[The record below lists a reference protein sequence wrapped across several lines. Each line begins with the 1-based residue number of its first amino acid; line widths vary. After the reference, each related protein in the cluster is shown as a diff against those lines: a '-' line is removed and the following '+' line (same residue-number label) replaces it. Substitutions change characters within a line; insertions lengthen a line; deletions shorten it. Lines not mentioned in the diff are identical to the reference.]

1 MLALCGQNCPMS
13 NIVNILWKGKYPLVG
28 RGRVCIMDL
37 FEMFGMSGD
46 DFFGTAETKKK
57 EKKAEKKPEKKDG
70 KSTAAT
76 KAKGFKVKLPVTVK
90 ARGFEVTVEGDG
102 EITSQQLCE
111 KLYELGYE
119 EMRIRGITMA
129 LASNGIVY
137 LCDTGVLASAKDK
150 AVFELPS
157 ESEETEDEGEGTEDT
172 EDTEETEETLKVV
185 LVSGMRKIE
194 FTPDMF
200 LKDPAEV
207 SVADLTEK
215 TAELWPDSKGCDVC
229 VVDGYAYLLS
239 GNVRDQVLPAGT
251 AIHIGERIEVLEDE
265 VETAKVGEKYL
276 GNLADGTKARVVK
289 VGNDYYL
296 TYSAGGKASTYSTFE
311 TAAAGKA
318 EKKAVVKYPLPLTI
332 YSSLFGVSYPA
343 TSDDFGGKEKVT
355 EEDVKNF
362 LKPRIP
368 ALFSSDHK
376 VAFFYSEEQHMLSC
390 SIVSGKKGSLAD
402 KYFLQDAEEMY
413 DKPWHIGEYQLVR
426 SWDELKE
433 IRKLSDG
440 VSRFFAECDYG
451 LSRRGVSFT
460 ILPLRTGN
468 FYKFTNNRVEYERKI
483 PKIPIS
489 MLRDVV
495 EEFQKDL
502 AREAIVRFYYDFST
516 GQFTAYVGQ
525 GVANKCYIEYNFEEA
540 FRKEATNVN
549 SVWVMDIHSHN
560 TMPAFWSGVDDRD
573 ESAYPGVWGVIGNL
587 DRKTPSMRFRA
598 GFDGGFK
605 DLEVRSIFI

>member
-1 MLALCGQNCPMS
+1 
-13 NIVNILWKGKYPLVG
+13 
-28 RGRVCIMDL
+28 MDL

-46 DFFGTAETKKK
+46 EFFGTEETKKPV
-57 EKKAEKKPEKKDG
+57 KKAEKKPEKKAEN
-70 KSTAAT
+70 KSS
-76 KAKGFKVKLPVTVK
+76 KSNGFKVTLPASVK
-90 ARGFEVTVEGDG
+90 ARGFEVTVEGEG
-102 EITSQQLCE
+102 EITSEQLCE

-119 EMRIRGITMA
+119 EMHIRGISMV
-129 LASNGIVY
+129 LAPNGIVY
-137 LCDTGVLASAKDK
+137 LCDNGVVASARDK
-150 AVFELPS
+150 AIFELP
-157 ESEETEDEGEGTEDT
+157 EAENEDEGEDT
-172 EDTEETEETLKVV
+172 EAATDTEALKVV

-194 FTPDMF
+194 FTPDVF
-200 LKDPAEV
+200 GSEKDPSEV
-207 SVADLTEK
+207 SVKDLLEK
-215 TAELWPDSKGCDVC
+215 TAELWPDSKGCEVC
-229 VVDGYAYLLS
+229 VTDGYAYLLS
-239 GNVRDQVLPAGT
+239 VTVDDKVLPAGT
-251 AIHIGERIEVLEDE
+251 AIRIGDRVEVLEDE
-265 VETAKVGEKYL
+265 IETAKVGEIYL
-276 GNLADGTKARVVK
+276 GKLTDGTTARVVK
-289 VGNDYYL
+289 VGKDYYL
-296 TYSAGGKASTYSTFE
+296 SYSSGGKAKTFSAFASTAS
-311 TAAAGKA
+311 GKS
-318 EKKAVVKYPLPLTI
+318 EKKAVVKYSLPLTI
-332 YSSLFGVSYPA
+332 YSSLFGVSYPV
-343 TSDDFGGKEKVT
+343 TSEDFGGKEKIT
-355 EEDVKNF
+355 EEEVKNF

-368 ALFSSDHK
+368 SLFSSDHK
-376 VAFFYSEEQHMLSC
+376 IAFFYSEERKMLSC
-390 SIVSGKKGSLAD
+390 SIVSGKKGSLAE

-413 DKPWHIGEYQLVR
+413 DQPWHTGNYQLIR

-451 LSRRGVSFT
+451 LSRSGVSFT

-573 ESAYPGVWGVIGNL
+573 ESTYPGVWGVIGNL

-605 DLEVRSIFI
+605 DLEVGSIFI